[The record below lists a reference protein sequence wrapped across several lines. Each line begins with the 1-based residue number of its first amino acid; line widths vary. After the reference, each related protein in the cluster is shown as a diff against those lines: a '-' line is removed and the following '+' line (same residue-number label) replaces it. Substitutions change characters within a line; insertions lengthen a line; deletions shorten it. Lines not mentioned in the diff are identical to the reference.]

1 MRAKKKKT
9 SLKMLPRNRALK
21 LSQQIKKSLAQE
33 ANENS
38 EDTKETSL
46 RWETQK
52 RYLQTNVTV

>member
-1 MRAKKKKT
+1 
-9 SLKMLPRNRALK
+9 MLPRNRALK